1 MTKIGENAA
10 ATRQIGDKA
19 RSTATADYAL
29 VFGQSCAVLVVLHR
43 ERRNNS
49 AFGSPL
55 CAATPKRTH
64 ENTLLKIMKILV
76 LGSAAGG
83 GFPQWN
89 CNCPNCAG
97 VRKGS
102 INAKP
107 RTQSSIAVS
116 ANGTDWVLINAS
128 PDILQQIRS
137 NPALQP
143 ARAIRDSG
151 IAAVMVMD
159 AQIDHITGLLM
170 LREGRKK
177 MNLYCTE
184 SVWDDLNHG
193 LPLAKVLSHYCG
205 VERHAIDGLS
215 ADETHFA
222 PIEVP
227 GIDGIRFHPMP
238 LKSKAPPYSPHRNNP
253 GPGDNNG
260 LMIESKTTGKKVFY
274 APGLGEIEPH
284 VLQAMQQ
291 ADCVLVDGTVW
302 TGDEMITLG
311 LTQKTASDMGHLQVS
326 GPGGMIEVLDGI
338 GARRKVLIHIN
349 NTNPILNEDSSERA
363 VLAQHGIE
371 VAFDGMEIEL

>member
-1 MTKIGENAA
+1 
-10 ATRQIGDKA
+10 
-19 RSTATADYAL
+19 
-29 VFGQSCAVLVVLHR
+29 
-43 ERRNNS
+43 
-49 AFGSPL
+49 
-55 CAATPKRTH
+55 
-64 ENTLLKIMKILV
+64 MKILV

-97 VRKGS
+97 VRKGT

-170 LREGRKK
+170 LREGKK
-177 MNLYCTE
+177 KLNLYCTD

-215 ADETHFA
+215 ADETRFA

-227 GIDGIRFHPMP
+227 GIAGIRFHPMP
-238 LKSKAPPYSPHRNNP
+238 LKSKAPPYSPHRDNP

-260 LMIESKTTGKKVFY
+260 LMIENTVTGKKLFY

-284 VLQAMQQ
+284 VLDAMKI

-302 TGDEMITLG
+302 TNDEMITLG
-311 LTQKTASDMGHLQVS
+311 LTQKTAADMGHLQQS
-326 GPGGMIEVLDGI
+326 GPGGMIEVLDGV

-349 NTNPILNEDSSERA
+349 NTNPILNEDSAERA
-363 VLAQHGIE
+363 TLAQHGIE
-371 VAFDGMEIEL
+371 VAYDGMEIEL

>member
-1 MTKIGENAA
+1 
-10 ATRQIGDKA
+10 
-19 RSTATADYAL
+19 
-29 VFGQSCAVLVVLHR
+29 
-43 ERRNNS
+43 
-49 AFGSPL
+49 
-55 CAATPKRTH
+55 
-64 ENTLLKIMKILV
+64 MKILV

-97 VRKGS
+97 LRNGT

-116 ANGTDWVLINAS
+116 ANGSDWVLINAS

-170 LREGRKK
+170 LREGKK
-177 MNLYCTE
+177 KLNLYCTE

-215 ADETHFA
+215 ADETRFA

-227 GIDGIRFHPMP
+227 GIDGIRFHPLP
-238 LKSKAPPYSPHRNNP
+238 LKSKAPPYSPHRENP

-260 LMIESKTTGKKVFY
+260 LMIENTVTGKKLFY

-284 VLQAMQQ
+284 VLQAMRD

-302 TGDEMITLG
+302 TNDEMITLG
-311 LTQKTASDMGHLQVS
+311 LTQKTAADMGHLQQS

-349 NTNPILNEDSSERA
+349 NTNPILNEDSAERA
-363 VLAQHGIE
+363 TLARHGIE
-371 VAFDGMEIEL
+371 VAYDGMEIEL

>member
-19 RSTATADYAL
+19 RSIANADYAL
-29 VFGQSCAVLVVLHR
+29 VSGQSCAVLVVLHR

-49 AFGSPL
+49 AFSSPL

-116 ANGTDWVLINAS
+116 ANGIDWVLINAS

-311 LTQKTASDMGHLQVS
+311 LTQKTAADMGHLQVS

-349 NTNPILNEDSSERA
+349 NTNPILNEESSERA